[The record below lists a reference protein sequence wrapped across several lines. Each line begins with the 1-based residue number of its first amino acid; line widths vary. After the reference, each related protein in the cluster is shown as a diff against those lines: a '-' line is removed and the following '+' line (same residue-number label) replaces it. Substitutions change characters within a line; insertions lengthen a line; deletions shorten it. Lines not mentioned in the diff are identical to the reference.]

1 MMFKLNHT
9 SKPWPVRF
17 FITSLQ
23 CMQMM
28 PGLASELLAGFWGCR
43 HLCFF
48 LDVCIFNVAAESN
61 RPTSLAAIFS
71 KHEGEKL
78 HVYEEHVRELER
90 GSLTPLAFSSSEG
103 MGKATML
110 VHCRLTNLLS
120 DKWNSSYPLTMG
132 WLRCSLSFSLLR
144 SSRMCLCGFR
154 SSSGSQSL
162 PAAVDLV
169 VAEGHLAA
177 SWEH

>member
-1 MMFKLNHT
+1 M
-9 SKPWPVRF
+9 RF

-28 PGLASELLAGFWGCR
+28 PGLTSELLDGCWGCH

-48 LDVCIFNVAAESN
+48 LDVCIFNIVAESN
-61 RPTSLAAIFS
+61 QSTSLAAIFC

-78 HVYEEHVRELER
+78 HAYEEHVQEVER
-90 GSLTPLAFSSSEG
+90 GSFTPLAFSSSEG
-103 MGKATML
+103 MGKAAML

-120 DKWNSSYPLTMG
+120 DKWNSLYPLTMG

-144 SSRMCLCGFR
+144 SSLMCLCMW
-154 SSSGSQSL
+154 L
-162 PAAVDLV
+162 PL
-169 VAEGHLAA
+169 
-177 SWEH
+177 